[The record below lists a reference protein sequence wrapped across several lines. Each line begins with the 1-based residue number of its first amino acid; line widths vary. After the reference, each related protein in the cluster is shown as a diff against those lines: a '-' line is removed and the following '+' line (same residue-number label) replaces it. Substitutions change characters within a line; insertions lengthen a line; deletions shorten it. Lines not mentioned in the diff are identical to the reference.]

1 MPYLRFSS
9 QPLLRIAQNVHP
21 LISPETGRKA
31 LRVSAAMLAAIFA
44 TTSVFAEDKTTPATP
59 IEPPPLTGMALIKA
73 GTNNGKDP
81 DGREHKLTVKDFYM
95 DKYEVTKALWD
106 DVYTWGRAHGYQF
119 DNPGFGKAPDHP
131 VVSINWFDCAKWCN
145 ARSEKEGRTIFYLV
159 DGKPYR
165 SGKDI
170 KNLKVDFAVS
180 GYRLPTDDEWE
191 YAARGGLQGKR
202 YPWGDE
208 IDHTKANYLGHSSG
222 IPYDKGYEG
231 NDKRFVTAD
240 GASTAA
246 VGSFPPNAYGLYD
259 MVGNVWEWNWDWSLT
274 SPNVHRS
281 LRGGAYSYSCDY
293 ARLASRSD
301 LYTENTYFSIGFR
314 TALTPDEKTKEAK

>member
-1 MPYLRFSS
+1 MRFLFPSS
-9 QPLLRIAQNVHP
+9 LSSFLVAPFLQTRVARDVGRVVGLSGVVLL
-21 LISPETGRKA
+21 
-31 LRVSAAMLAAIFA
+31 SA
-44 TTSVFAEDKTTPATP
+44 VQVWAEDKPAPATP
-59 IEPPPLTGMALIKA
+59 VEAPPLSDTVLIKT

-81 DGREHKLTVKDFYM
+81 DGREHNLTVQTFYM
-95 DKYEVTKALWD
+95 DSKEVTKARWDEVFLWAK
-106 DVYTWGRAHGYQF
+106 AHGYQF
-119 DNPGFGKAPDHP
+119 DNPGGGKAPDHP
-131 VVSINWFDCAKWCN
+131 VVSVNWFDCVKWCN
-145 ARSEKEGRTIFYLV
+145 ARSEKEGRPVCYLL

-165 SGKDI
+165 TGKDI
-170 KNLKVDFAVS
+170 KGLKVDFAVA
-180 GYRLPTDDEWE
+180 GYRLPTDAEWE
-191 YAARGGLQGKR
+191 YAARGGLPGKR

-222 IPYDKGYEG
+222 ITYDKGYEG
-231 NDKRFVTAD
+231 NNRQFVTAD

-301 LYTENTYFSIGFR
+301 LYTENTYYSIGFR
-314 TALTPDEKTKEAK
+314 TVLTPDEKAKGPNQ

>member
-1 MPYLRFSS
+1 MS
-9 QPLLRIAQNVHP
+9 QNDLLFPRPTAATK
-21 LISPETGRKA
+21 TGPVIPKILGA
-31 LRVSAAMLAAIFA
+31 LCAALLMGTSAWG
-44 TTSVFAEDKTTPATP
+44 EDKTSPATP
-59 IEPPPLTGMALIKA
+59 VEPPPLAEMVLIKA

-81 DGREHKLTVKDFYM
+81 DGREYNLTVQNFYM
-95 DKYEVTKALWD
+95 DSHEVTKALWD
-106 DVYTWGRAHGYQF
+106 DVYIWAKAHGYQF
-119 DNPGFGKAPDHP
+119 DNPGVGKAPDHP
-131 VVSINWFDCAKWCN
+131 VCSVNWFDCVKWCN
-145 ARSEKEGRTIFYLV
+145 ARSEKEGRPVFYLV

-165 SGKDI
+165 TGKDI
-170 KNLKVDFAVS
+170 KGLKVDFAVA
-180 GYRLPTDDEWE
+180 GYRLPTDAEWE
-191 YAARGGLQGKR
+191 YGARGGLQGKR

-231 NDKRFVTAD
+231 NDRRFVTVD
-240 GASTAA
+240 GASTSA

-314 TALTPDEKTKEAK
+314 TALTPDQNTKGPNH